1 MASLPASYASRMLR
15 WPPKTIKHR
24 NLQTL
29 SPPSKK
35 DTTFLINIEHD
46 ARRARRLVLRV
57 ACRRR
62 WQNNSN
68 HTKQTKDGQCAVVR
82 GTAYKRL
89 RRVAAAGGGW
99 QPPAGHQNESGTSVA
114 YELQAPRRRKYYL
127 HIKNLYGTHGTY
139 G

>member
-1 MASLPASYASRMLR
+1 MASLSASYASRMLR

-68 HTKQTKDGQCAVVR
+68 HTKQIKDGQCAAVR
-82 GTAYKRL
+82 GHLYK

-99 QPPAGHQNESGTSVA
+99 QPPAGH
-114 YELQAPRRRKYYL
+114 
-127 HIKNLYGTHGTY
+127 
-139 G
+139 

>member
-1 MASLPASYASRMLR
+1 MNLNGLSIGVVRVKDATMAAKNNKAQKPTDAISSFEERHYLPH
-15 WPPKTIKHR
+15 KHV
-24 NLQTL
+24 
-29 SPPSKK
+29 
-35 DTTFLINIEHD
+35 EHD

-68 HTKQTKDGQCAVVR
+68 HTKQTKDGQCAAVR

-114 YELQAPRRRKYYL
+114 YEL
-127 HIKNLYGTHGTY
+127 
-139 G
+139 